1 MKSNM
6 DSLST
11 IITFGAL
18 IGKVSPVQLIILG
31 MFQSML
37 YHVNRYVVEL
47 LLGGVDDMGGATVT
61 HVFGAVCVKPFPHC
75 VIVTSCAGT
84 VVRQLL

>member
-11 IITFGAL
+11 IITFGAP
-18 IGKVSPVQLIILG
+18 IGKVSPVQLVILG

-37 YHVNRYVVEL
+37 YHANRYAVGL
-47 LLGGVDDMGGATVT
+47 LLGGVDEHGRCYC
-61 HVFGAVCVKPFPHC
+61 HSRIWRRVKSSPSLS
-75 VIVTSCAGT
+75 V
-84 VVRQLL
+84 LL

>member
-37 YHVNRYVVEL
+37 YHANRYVVGL

-61 HVFGAVCVKPFPHC
+61 HVFGAV
-75 VIVTSCAGT
+75 
-84 VVRQLL
+84 